1 MSFGFSI
8 DGWAQPSREVLE
20 LQLRGVQGVIHGRSS
35 NLYGVM
41 DLTENFEYQG
51 ALALAIEQTR
61 GKRPEPLYVNDLVRG
76 QEVSTAHEAV
86 VMESLASAVLGRF
99 LFFQGAPVIR
109 KVVTV

>member
-8 DGWAQPSREVLE
+8 DGWAQLSREVLE

-51 ALALAIEQTR
+51 ALALAIEQTG
-61 GKRPEPLYVNDLVRG
+61 GKRPELYVNDLVRG
-76 QEVSTAHEAV
+76 QEVSTACEAV
-86 VMESLASAVLGRF
+86 VMESLDPQSWGVFYSSRELR
-99 LFFQGAPVIR
+99 
-109 KVVTV
+109 